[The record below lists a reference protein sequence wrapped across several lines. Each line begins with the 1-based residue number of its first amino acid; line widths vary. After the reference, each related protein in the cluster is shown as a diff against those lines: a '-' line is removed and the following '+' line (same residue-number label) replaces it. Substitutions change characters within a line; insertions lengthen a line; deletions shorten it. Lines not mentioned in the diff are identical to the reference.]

1 MLPYD
6 FNRATKLTNSGV
18 RSPRPPVYCNHYGIY
33 VEPFDKLYHVGWE
46 LPEGQEKVPWGM
58 TPSRRFSSNY
68 TNFINL
74 YPSTAAFI
82 FHFPL
87 SILNSPLT

>member
-1 MLPYD
+1 MTI
-6 FNRATKLTNSGV
+6 NV
-18 RSPRPPVYCNHYGIY
+18 SPRARQG
-33 VEPFDKLYHVGWE
+33 E

-74 YPSTAAFI
+74 YPSTAAVI
-82 FHFPL
+82 LHFPF
-87 SILNSPLT
+87 SILHSQFSIHISRDLLESNQKQRCRCSRS

>member
-1 MLPYD
+1 MC
-6 FNRATKLTNSGV
+6 
-18 RSPRPPVYCNHYGIY
+18 SPTILIVQL
-33 VEPFDKLYHVGWE
+33 DKLYHV
-46 LPEGQEKVPWGM
+46 GQEKVPWGM

-82 FHFPL
+82 LHFPL
-87 SILNSPLT
+87 SILKSPLT